1 MAKNLLTKEYVFL
14 KRDNEDTKQERK
26 YLSLNFN
33 GFSLVCCSRFY
44 QQLSRY
50 VAFECGKNHQ
60 YAPEGKVVSKL
71 FSVRTSYLIFSS
83 DYNYNYEE
91 YDYDLCSNPDEAH
104 VTTGS
109 CSHDEFFDSSVVER
123 IQDKLIF
130 EKSETRPCCKEH
142 EYVFKDYCEVQT
154 SDI

>member
-1 MAKNLLTKEYVFL
+1 MHKIWFGWT
-14 KRDNEDTKQERK
+14 
-26 YLSLNFN
+26 
-33 GFSLVCCSRFY
+33 
-44 QQLSRY
+44 
-50 VAFECGKNHQ
+50 
-60 YAPEGKVVSKL
+60 L
-71 FSVRTSYLIFSS
+71 FSQFWIFVKI
-83 DYNYNYEE
+83 YCHNYNDKE

-142 EYVFKDYCEVQT
+142 EYVFKDYCEV
-154 SDI
+154 